1 MILFTLGAMA
11 HIRYY
16 IISEHAYV
24 LTTNRMSQ
32 PVKEIVSKLFHLTA
46 ITWILKANSLFLF
59 YQRIKPRN
67 DSFEYHSTFHYFI
80 GLRNYFDFIL
90 RNLLLKLTVICKML
104 QKKFNI
110 LKILCERIIIT
121 SLWDSLQ
128 LQASL
133 KSNIKCQI
141 DFLWWRFV
149 DFRWYFS
156 TYL

>member
-24 LTTNRMSQ
+24 LTTTKMSQ

-46 ITWILKANSLFLF
+46 ITWILKANTLFLF

-90 RNLLLKLTVICKML
+90 RNLLLKLTVICQML
-104 QKKFNI
+104 QKKFNSSNA
-110 LKILCERIIIT
+110 T
-121 SLWDSLQ
+121 SAAIRDSTSYRTKYLDPW
-128 LQASL
+128 LV
-133 KSNIKCQI
+133 I
-141 DFLWWRFV
+141 FL
-149 DFRWYFS
+149 YFS
-156 TYL
+156 RW